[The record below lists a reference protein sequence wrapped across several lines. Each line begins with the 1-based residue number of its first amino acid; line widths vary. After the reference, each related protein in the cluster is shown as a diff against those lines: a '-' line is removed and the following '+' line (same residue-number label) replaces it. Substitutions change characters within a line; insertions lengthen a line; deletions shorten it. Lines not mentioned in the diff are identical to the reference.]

1 MFKAGQCIFIR
12 KSLAVDVSEM
22 GIGKG
27 IDGFIN
33 AGGVQGDF
41 GCIIDKKPSRA
52 PGGVF
57 CVEVPGGKG
66 SKKRRRVC
74 GAVYR
79 KAKRVDLLRSEDVS
93 PILDAVC

>member
-66 SKKRRRVC
+66 SKKRRRVLSKSQESRPAQVGRC
-74 GAVYR
+74 E
-79 KAKRVDLLRSEDVS
+79 SNS
-93 PILDAVC
+93 